1 MTRKKK
7 GVEIKDIK
15 IQVCIY
21 AFDLMYLNGE
31 SLLKKSFGE
40 RRNLMRTSFPSIP
53 QKFVYAQGVD
63 CSEAN
68 DIQEELDLSI
78 KGGCEGLMVK
88 TLWKDATYEIDT
100 RSHKWLK
107 VKKDYM
113 DGVGDSLDLVVIGA
127 WPGKGKRA
135 STYGAYGALE
145 NGKKRKN
152 MRIIAC
158 LAYYCVFLRISTT
171 FGAQCI
177 VYGALRRITAL
188 FGALWP
194 ITLVQTH
201 SIY

>member
-1 MTRKKK
+1 
-7 GVEIKDIK
+7 
-15 IQVCIY
+15 
-21 AFDLMYLNGE
+21 
-31 SLLKKSFGE
+31 
-40 RRNLMRTSFPSIP
+40 MRTSFPSIP

-135 STYGAYGALE
+135 STYGAYGALG
-145 NGKKRKN
+145 NGKKRKH
-152 MRIIAC
+152 
-158 LAYYCVFLRISTT
+158 AYHCVFGVLLRFLRISTT
-171 FGAQCI
+171 FGALWR
-177 VYGALRRITAL
+177 VTAHNGAFWRIM
-188 FGALWP
+188 P
-194 ITLVQTH
+194 ITTSFFQTH

>member
-1 MTRKKK
+1 
-7 GVEIKDIK
+7 
-15 IQVCIY
+15 
-21 AFDLMYLNGE
+21 
-31 SLLKKSFGE
+31 
-40 RRNLMRTSFPSIP
+40 MRTSFPSIP

-135 STYGAYGALE
+135 STYGAYGALG
-145 NGKKRKN
+145 NGKKRKTCVLLRVW
-152 MRIIAC
+152 RIIAFFTHFDHIWRTM
-158 LAYYCVFLRISTT
+158 AR
-171 FGAQCI
+171 
-177 VYGALRRITAL
+177 YGA
-188 FGALWP
+188 
-194 ITLVQTH
+194 
-201 SIY
+201 